1 MLISRLLALLPML
14 ALLIFAAAQDL
25 RTRRIRNWL
34 TLCLVL
40 SGIAHSLLSTRSPL
54 PSISL
59 GDSILG
65 TLAGFGLPL
74 MLFVIGALGG
84 GDVKLLAGVGAW
96 LGATVVFEVF
106 LAAAVVGMMIVL
118 VQCAVKG
125 RLRVLFSNTFLLIW
139 NFLHVGELG
148 VESVAQTGKSC
159 RSVDRPL
166 PYAVPVLLAVLLMVT
181 INY

>member
-1 MLISRLLALLPML
+1 MVTYRLLTLLPML

-25 RTRRIRNWL
+25 RTRKIRNWL
-34 TLCLVL
+34 TLCLVITGL
-40 SGIAHSLLSTRSPL
+40 AHSLMSSHGVTF
-54 PSISL
+54 

-96 LGATVVFEVF
+96 LGASGVIEVF
-106 LAAAVVGMMIVL
+106 LAAAIVGMVIVL
-118 VQCAVKG
+118 VQCAATG
-125 RLRVLFSNTFLLIW
+125 RLKKLFSNTLVLIL
-139 NFLHVGELG
+139 NFLHAGELG
-148 VESVAQTGKSC
+148 VKQVSETGKAC

-166 PYAVPVLLAVLLMVT
+166 PYAVPGLVAVLLMVAM
-181 INY
+181 NP